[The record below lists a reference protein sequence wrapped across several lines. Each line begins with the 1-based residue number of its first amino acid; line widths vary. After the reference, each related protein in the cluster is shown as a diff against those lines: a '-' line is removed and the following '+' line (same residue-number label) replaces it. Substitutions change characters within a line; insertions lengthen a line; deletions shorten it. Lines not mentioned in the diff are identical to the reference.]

1 MITYLK
7 IIVIVLGVLIAAGLV
22 VIGLKLVE
30 KGNELAELT
39 SEDDDAVA
47 EGADAGAMP
56 EATAIPA
63 PGDLGLP
70 PGSQVRRMTAAGHRL
85 ILVVAVPDGGERI
98 VIVDLRSGGT
108 VANIGLEDVSAVSAV
123 RRRSGSRRSS
133 CRPSSGPRRRPTRR
147 KPAACSSAAPRPAG
161 AIG

>member
-7 IIVIVLGVLIAAGLV
+7 IIVIVLGVMIAAGLV

-39 SEDDDAVA
+39 GDEDGEVTD
-47 EGADAGAMP
+47 EAGTGHLPAA
-56 EATAIPA
+56 ATLPA

-70 PGSQVRRMTAAGHRL
+70 AGSQVRRMTAAGHRL
-85 ILVVAVPDGGERI
+85 ILVVAVPDAGERI

-108 VANIGLEDVSAVSAV
+108 VANIGLE
-123 RRRSGSRRSS
+123 GT
-133 CRPSSGPRRRPTRR
+133 P
-147 KPAACSSAAPRPAG
+147 
-161 AIG
+161 

>member
-7 IIVIVLGVLIAAGLV
+7 IIVIVLGVMIAAGLV

-39 SEDDDAVA
+39 GDEDAAATDEVDL
-47 EGADAGAMP
+47 GALP
-56 EATAIPA
+56 EAAALPA

-70 PGSQVRRMTAAGHRL
+70 AGSQVRRMTAAGHRL
-85 ILVVAVPDGGERI
+85 ILVVAVPDAGERI

-108 VANIGLEDVSAVSAV
+108 VANIGLE
-123 RRRSGSRRSS
+123 G
-133 CRPSSGPRRRPTRR
+133 
-147 KPAACSSAAPRPAG
+147 AP
-161 AIG
+161 

>member
-39 SEDDDAVA
+39 SEDDEAVA
-47 EGADAGAMP
+47 EGADAGEVP

-70 PGSQVRRMTAAGHRL
+70 AGSQVRRMTAAGHRL

-108 VANIGLEDVSAVSAV
+108 VANIGLE
-123 RRRSGSRRSS
+123 G
-133 CRPSSGPRRRPTRR
+133 
-147 KPAACSSAAPRPAG
+147 AP
-161 AIG
+161 